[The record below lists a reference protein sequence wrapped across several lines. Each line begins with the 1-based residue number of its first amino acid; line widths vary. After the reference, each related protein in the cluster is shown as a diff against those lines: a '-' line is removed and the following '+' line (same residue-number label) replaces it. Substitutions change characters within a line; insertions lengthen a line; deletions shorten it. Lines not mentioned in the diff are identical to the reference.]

1 MGQDTNTDQGMAAS
15 RVVAAVEALWSA
27 FQARTPMI
35 PDVVVTFGAGSI
47 GAPRG
52 TLNLGHFAADRWVSG
67 TKRVHELFVGGEGL
81 IQGAVE
87 VTGTLLHEAAHALAH
102 AQGIK
107 DTSRQGRYHNA
118 KFKAVAESLGLEMH
132 QVPGIGWSGTSIPT
146 ATAALYADEVAALAR
161 AIRAYRHA
169 EGGGTLSGPGG
180 ELNGPEGSHD
190 EDDTDQGEKKAPKN
204 GYALECECATPRK
217 IRASRAVALDGPI
230 ICGICHE
237 IFSHTDLVGEQVGT
251 DDDRPEEG

>member
-15 RVVAAVEALWSA
+15 RVVAAVEALWTA
-27 FQARTPMI
+27 FQARTPAI

-52 TLNLGHFAADRWVSG
+52 TLSLGHFAADRWVSG

-169 EGGGTLSGPGG
+169 EGGGTLGTVDEPGEGTDGASDTG
-180 ELNGPEGSHD
+180 EE
-190 EDDTDQGEKKAPKN
+190 GEKKAPKN
-204 GYALECECATPRK
+204 GYALACECATPRK

-230 ICGICHE
+230 ICGICRQ
-237 IFSHTDLVGEQVGT
+237 IFSHPDLVGEQVGA
-251 DDDRPEEG
+251 DDDRPEEE